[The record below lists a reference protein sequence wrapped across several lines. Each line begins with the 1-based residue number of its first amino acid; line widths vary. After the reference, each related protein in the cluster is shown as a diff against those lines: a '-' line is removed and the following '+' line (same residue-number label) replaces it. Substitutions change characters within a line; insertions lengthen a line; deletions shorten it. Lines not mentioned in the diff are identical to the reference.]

1 MISQREQQQKHV
13 KLFVR
18 ADTELGCETQKQSV
32 LDRLDDLESDDQFDS
47 YEVHVWASE
56 IRPAG
61 PLRSTPYYQT
71 IFTHLSD
78 FQEWAEEASVSLD
91 FAFKRK
97 TLSCEITG
105 ETYSVLSLPSMCLA
119 VYEGPTLSGV
129 YPHSTNDTL
138 RTISGYLSQVESEP
152 SEKNS
157 AEKNSSETNRVSD
170 SQ

>member
-1 MISQREQQQKHV
+1 MSSQREQQQKHL

-18 ADTELGCETQKQSV
+18 ADTELGCEARKQSV
-32 LDRLDDLESDDQFDS
+32 IERLDELESDDHIDS
-47 YEVHVWASE
+47 YDIHVWASE

-71 IFTHLSD
+71 VFTHLSD
-78 FQEWAEEASVSLD
+78 FQKWAESASVSLD

-119 VYEGPTLSGV
+119 VYDGTAIGGV
-129 YPHSTNDTL
+129 YPHCNDEML
-138 RTISGYLSQVESEP
+138 HTISGYLSQVESSP
-152 SEKNS
+152 QEKS
-157 AEKNSSETNRVSD
+157 RVSD